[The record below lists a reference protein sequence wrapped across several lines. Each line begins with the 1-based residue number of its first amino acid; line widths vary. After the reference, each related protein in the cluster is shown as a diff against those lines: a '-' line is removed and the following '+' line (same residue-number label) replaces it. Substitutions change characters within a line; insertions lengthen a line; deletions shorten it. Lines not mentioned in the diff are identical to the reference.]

1 MLTPAWNQ
9 RVFEER
15 FEGLHPAAAP
25 VFIVECARMGL
36 ILRFPYWKNP
46 RTPRPAAPSRV
57 SAGPSIAFSRVTLQ
71 VAA

>member
-1 MLTPAWNQ
+1 VLTPAWNQ

-36 ILRFPYWKNP
+36 ILRFPY
-46 RTPRPAAPSRV
+46 
-57 SAGPSIAFSRVTLQ
+57 
-71 VAA
+71 